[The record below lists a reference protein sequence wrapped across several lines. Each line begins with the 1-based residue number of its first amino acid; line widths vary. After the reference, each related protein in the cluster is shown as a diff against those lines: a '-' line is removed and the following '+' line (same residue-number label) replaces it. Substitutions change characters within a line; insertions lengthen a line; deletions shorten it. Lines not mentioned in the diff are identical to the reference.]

1 TSELIESEG
10 GEKMMVPRLLQY
22 VEEQKNIDLI
32 MIMTQ
37 QENKLVEY
45 FLGSAAQSII
55 RLSQIPVM
63 SITPFE
69 FDSYSV
75 TY

>member
-1 TSELIESEG
+1 
-10 GEKMMVPRLLQY
+10 
-22 VEEQKNIDLI
+22 

-55 RLSQIPVM
+55 RMSKVAVM
-63 SITPFE
+63 TITPDDIGNEQPIF
-69 FDSYSV
+69 
-75 TY
+75 